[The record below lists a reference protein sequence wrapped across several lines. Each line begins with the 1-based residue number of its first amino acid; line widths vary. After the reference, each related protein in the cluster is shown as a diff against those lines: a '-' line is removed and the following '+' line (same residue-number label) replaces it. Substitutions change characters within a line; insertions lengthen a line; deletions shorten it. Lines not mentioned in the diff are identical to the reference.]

1 MMVAKNGLV
10 AAAFLGLTI
19 VVGLAAQDARPAPA
33 PRGGGAGQGRGR
45 SLATFPAQQRPPGD
59 PAVVARGKT
68 LYEMSCQACHGA
80 DLRGATGPN
89 LLRSQTLLSDL
100 SGELIEP
107 VVHGSLPK
115 MPAIDMS
122 AADVKTLAVY
132 MHDIVRT
139 ARGQGAPPGPGVPVT
154 NIVVGEA
161 AAGKA
166 FFDAKCAT
174 CHSVAGD
181 LQGIGGRMPD
191 AKTLQNLWVSGGSV
205 GGGGGGRRGRG
216 APVAADPKTPTVTVT
231 TASGEKAEGV
241 LVKIDDFVVTLAR
254 PDGTL
259 RTFHREGNEPK
270 VDVKDPL
277 APHRALW
284 SVMSDKNVHDVT
296 AYLVTLK

>member
-1 MMVAKNGLV
+1 MMQAKNGLV

-19 VVGLAAQDARPAPA
+19 VVGVTAQEAPAPA
-33 PRGGGAGQGRGR
+33 PPAGGAGQGRGR

-68 LYEMSCQACHGA
+68 LYEINCQTCHGA

-89 LLRSQTLLSDL
+89 LLRSQILLSDL
-100 SGELIEP
+100 SGELIDP
-107 VVHGSLPK
+107 VVHGSLPNMK
-115 MPAIDMS
+115 AIEMTPD
-122 AADVKTLAVY
+122 DVKTLAVY

-154 NIVVGEA
+154 NIVVGDA
-161 AAGKA
+161 AAGKTY
-166 FFDAKCAT
+166 FESKCAS
-174 CHSVAGD
+174 CHSVTGD

-191 AKTLQNLWVSGGSV
+191 AKTLQNLWVSGGAV
-205 GGGGGGRRGRG
+205 GGGGGRRGRG
-216 APVAADPKTPTVTVT
+216 AAADPRTPTVTVT
-231 TASGEKAEGV
+231 LPSGEKIEGS
-241 LVKIDDFVVTLAR
+241 LVKIDDFIVTLAQ

-259 RTFHREGNEPK
+259 RSVHREGDRPK

-284 SVMSDKNVHDVT
+284 SVMSDKDVHDVT